1 MGNSPKI
8 RHRVRNITNSR
19 LFIILLSSYCNIV
32 YFFVKRHVR
41 IHCWKRRLFNF
52 LIGFWMIRQI
62 AEYGKFAYFIIY
74 EIKLLKLYK
83 TCNIIKKRFI
93 TTQKSTH
100 FYEIPILWKK
110 FLFLQ
115 FFVVLFWLSLCDL
128 LFCCYNFRKC
138 WRTCRNRIK

>member
-1 MGNSPKI
+1 MALSVLFSAANIGICIAEIAVHTAKI
-8 RHRVRNITNSR
+8 TDSHR
-19 LFIILLSSYCNIV
+19 LFINDPPPMLSAACAFYSINALFRCKKV

-93 TTQKSTH
+93 TTQKSTL
-100 FYEIPILWKK
+100 YR
-110 FLFLQ
+110 Q
-115 FFVVLFWLSLCDL
+115 
-128 LFCCYNFRKC
+128 NTTRKMS
-138 WRTCRNRIK
+138 IF